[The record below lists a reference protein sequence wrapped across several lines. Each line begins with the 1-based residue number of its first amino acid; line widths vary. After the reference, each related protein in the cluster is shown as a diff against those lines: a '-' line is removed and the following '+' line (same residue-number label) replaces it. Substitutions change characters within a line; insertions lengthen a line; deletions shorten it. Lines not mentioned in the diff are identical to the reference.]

1 MPTIRA
7 SCWYFRG
14 TPNLAMMMMKM
25 NRLSTD
31 REYSVSQPAKNS
43 VPYWWPARTQTPMPK
58 SDREPDVDRQRDRD
72 LLGGGLV
79 RAPADD
85 DDVEEQDRRR

>member
-1 MPTIRA
+1 MAAAPTPMKIARITSASTMPTIRA

-43 VPYWWPARTQTPMPK
+43 VPYWWPARIHTPTPK
-58 SDREPDVDRQRDRD
+58 RTASPT
-72 LLGGGLV
+72 
-79 RAPADD
+79 
-85 DDVEEQDRRR
+85 

>member
-1 MPTIRA
+1 MIAAAPTPMKIARITRASTMPTISA

-25 NRLSTD
+25 NRLSTE

-43 VPYWWPARTQTPMPK
+43 VPNWWPARTQTPMPNRTA
-58 SDREPDVDRQRDRD
+58 SPT
-72 LLGGGLV
+72 
-79 RAPADD
+79 
-85 DDVEEQDRRR
+85 